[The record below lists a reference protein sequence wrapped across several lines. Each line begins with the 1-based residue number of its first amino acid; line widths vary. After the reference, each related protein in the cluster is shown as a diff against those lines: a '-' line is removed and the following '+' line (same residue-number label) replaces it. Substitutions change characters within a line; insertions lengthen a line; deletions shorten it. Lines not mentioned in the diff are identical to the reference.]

1 MMKKSQPDP
10 AAAPATGGPPV
21 ADATLRRL
29 EWKVLRRLDGLLQGD
44 HRTLMRGGGMD
55 LSDLRSYQFSD
66 DVRQIDWNVTAR
78 LQEPHV
84 RIYTED
90 REMTAWFLIDLS
102 ASMDFGSSRQ
112 RKRDTAEQFATV
124 LSRLLTRSGNRV
136 GAMIHGTDSDT
147 TVPPGQGR
155 PHVLR
160 LLHTL
165 QTRRSANQRAGGATQ
180 LEDLLRRAAGVV
192 RKRSTIF
199 ILSDFFSPEGWD
211 RPLAQLA
218 QRHDVLAVRLLDPLE
233 IELPDLGLL
242 PIRDA
247 ETGEQML
254 VDTHDPAFRRRFA
267 SIAAQRE
274 ADLRAAFQK
283 AGVDTMEL
291 STEDDLVDAL
301 MRLSDMRNRRGR
313 THAPSGLPGHLHH
326 PPGRH
331 LGAA

>member
-1 MMKKSQPDP
+1 M
-10 AAAPATGGPPV
+10 
-21 ADATLRRL
+21 
-29 EWKVLRRLDGLLQGD
+29 
-44 HRTLMRGGGMD
+44 
-55 LSDLRSYQFSD
+55 
-66 DVRQIDWNVTAR
+66 
-78 LQEPHV
+78 
-84 RIYTED
+84 
-90 REMTAWFLIDLS
+90 
-102 ASMDFGSSRQ
+102 
-112 RKRDTAEQFATV
+112 
-124 LSRLLTRSGNRV
+124 
-136 GAMIHGTDSDT
+136 
-147 TVPPGQGR
+147 
-155 PHVLR
+155 LR